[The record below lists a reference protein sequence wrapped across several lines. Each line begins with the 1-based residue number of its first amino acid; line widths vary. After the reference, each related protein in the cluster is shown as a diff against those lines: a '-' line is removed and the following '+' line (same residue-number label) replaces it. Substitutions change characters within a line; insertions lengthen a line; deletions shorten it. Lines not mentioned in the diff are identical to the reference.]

1 MAIKKAL
8 QQQVAGQGLIYST
21 SKNLD
26 MIPASPKNAT
36 GNTVPAIN
44 NSSTPCLCPQVPIT

>member
-1 MAIKKAL
+1 MVGTNKKAL
-8 QQQVAGQGLIYST
+8 QQQVTGQGLIYST
-21 SKNLD
+21 SKNLL

-44 NSSTPCLCPQVPIT
+44 NSSTPCL